1 MAKIMVIDD
10 SNSMRALIR
19 QALVSAG
26 HQVIEAIDGQ
36 DALDRAAA
44 PGAASGI
51 DLFLCD
57 VNMPRIDGLTLVRR
71 IRELVA
77 FKFKPILMLTTE
89 IDPEK
94 KKLAKEAG
102 ATGWL
107 VKPFQPDQLLATIR
121 KVLT

>member
-1 MAKIMVIDD
+1 MSKIMVVDD
-10 SNSMRALIR
+10 SNSMRGLIK
-19 QALVSAG
+19 QALVTAG
-26 HQVIEAIDGQ
+26 HEVIEAVDGE
-36 DALDRAAA
+36 DALARVT
-44 PGAASGI
+44 GARI

-57 VNMPRIDGLTLVRR
+57 VNMPRIDGLTLVKRLR
-71 IRELVA
+71 AIAA
-77 FKFKPILMLTTE
+77 FKFSPILMLTTE

-94 KKLAKEAG
+94 KRIAKEAG

>member
-1 MAKIMVIDD
+1 MSKILVVDD
-10 SNSMRALIR
+10 SNSMRALIA
-19 QALVSAG
+19 QTLKSAG
-26 HQVIEAIDGQ
+26 FDIIEAVDGE
-36 DALDRAAA
+36 DALNRATPAAA
-44 PGAASGI
+44 I

-57 VNMPRIDGLTLVRR
+57 VNMPKVDGLTLVKRLR
-71 IRELVA
+71 AVPA

-94 KKLAKEAG
+94 KRIAKEAG

-121 KVLT
+121 KVLS

>member
-1 MAKIMVIDD
+1 MSKIMVIDD
-10 SNSMRALIR
+10 SNSMRGLIK
-19 QALVSAG
+19 QALVTAG
-26 HQVIEAIDGQ
+26 HEVIEAVDGE
-36 DALDRAAA
+36 DALARVN
-44 PGAASGI
+44 GAKI

-57 VNMPRIDGLTLVRR
+57 VNMPRIDGLTLVKRLR
-71 IRELVA
+71 GLAA
-77 FKFKPILMLTTE
+77 FKFSPILMLTTE

-94 KKLAKEAG
+94 KRIAKEAG

>member
-1 MAKIMVIDD
+1 MSRIMVIDD
-10 SNSMRALIR
+10 SNSMRALIK
-19 QALVSAG
+19 QALIPAG
-26 HQVIEAIDGQ
+26 HEVIEAVDGE
-36 DALDRAAA
+36 DALGRVT
-44 PGAASGI
+44 GASI

-57 VNMPRIDGLTLVRR
+57 VNMPRIDGLTLVKRLR
-71 IRELVA
+71 GLAA
-77 FKFKPILMLTTE
+77 FRFSPILMLTTE

-94 KKLAKEAG
+94 KRIAKEAG

>member
-1 MAKIMVIDD
+1 MSKIMVIDD
-10 SNSMRALIR
+10 SNSMRGLIK
-19 QALVSAG
+19 QALVTAG
-26 HQVIEAIDGQ
+26 HEVIEAVDGE
-36 DALDRAAA
+36 DALNRVT
-44 PGAASGI
+44 GAKI

-57 VNMPRIDGLTLVRR
+57 VNMPRIDGLTLVKRLR
-71 IRELVA
+71 GIPA
-77 FKFKPILMLTTE
+77 FKFSPILMLTTE

-94 KKLAKEAG
+94 KRIAKEAG